1 MKRLLLWT
9 TLLFSLVALAI
20 VFFSSESSETMEAV
34 AVFQTADVQ
43 GEAVFQQRRNGTV
56 VTILFRK
63 LPPGAHGF
71 HIHKSGDLRG
81 KGCLAACDHWHK
93 GSHSKHGGPPT
104 EEGPRHTGDLGNIEI
119 PAGEKELRGEYFL
132 EGVKVEELFGRSLI
146 VHEDPDDL
154 GKGGHEDSLTTGH
167 SGARIACA
175 VIGRTASCG
184 KPKKAATRKAKN

>member
-1 MKRLLLWT
+1 MKT
-9 TLLFSLVALAI
+9 SGILFTAMIFGLIAFTIL
-20 VFFSSESSETMEAV
+20 FFSRDSPDMEGV
-34 AVFQTADVQ
+34 AVFQTSDVQ
-43 GEAVFQQRRNGTV
+43 GEVVFQQRRNGV
-56 VTILFRK
+56 VLDVLFTR

-93 GSHSKHGGPPT
+93 GSHSKHGGPPG
-104 EEGPRHTGDLGNIEI
+104 EEGHRHTGDLGNVEI
-119 PAGEKELRGEYFL
+119 PQGQKELRAEYFL
-132 EGVKVEELFGRSLI
+132 EGVKVDEIIGRSLI

-154 GKGGHEDSLTTGH
+154 GKGGHPDSLTTGH

-184 KPKKAATRKAKN
+184 KKTKAATRKAKN